1 MAFFI
6 ATIQSAA
13 GEMKQLTIE
22 AATPFAARQFLRR
35 RGIRALELQ
44 LDRSG
49 PSTSKQRSE
58 SAFIANYLTRDGKP
72 ASTTIQAV
80 DERSAKRLLRQR
92 GIRALSLERA
102 GNRSTEA
109 PPLTQARKPSLV
121 KTSSS
126 DKNAQIQQRS
136 AFQSLE
142 KLLEKPPGVKE
153 KAVFASK
160 LAALV
165 DAGVPIVRSLDLMAS
180 QQKMPMFKRAL
191 TQVSLDV
198 NEGIALGTAIRRWP
212 KVFDQLS
219 IAMVEAGEAGGV
231 LDEALKRLAK
241 LLEDNAKLQNQIK
254 GALGYPVA
262 VLVIAIL
269 VFLGMTIFLIPTF
282 AGIFEDLGAELPA
295 FTQLLVN
302 LSELLRSTVAL
313 YLAGGL
319 LLIIWLFRKYYT
331 TSNGRRVIDRLMLKV
346 PLFGELILMTATA
359 QFCRIFSSLTRAGVP
374 ILLAMEISSQ
384 TAGNSIISDAI
395 LASRGMVQN
404 GVLLSTALIRQK
416 VLPDMALS
424 MLAIGEETGEMDKM
438 LSKVAD
444 FYEDEVGAMVK
455 ALTSMLEPAMIVV
468 VGGIVGSILLA
479 MYLPM
484 FTVFDQIQ

>member
-1 MAFFI
+1 MASFI
-6 ATIQSAA
+6 ATYSGATGQPKS
-13 GEMKQLTIE
+13 LTIKAADLTE
-22 AATPFAARQFLRR
+22 ARRQLRR
-35 RGIRALELQ
+35 RGIRATEL
-44 LDRSG
+44 
-49 PSTSKQRSE
+49 
-58 SAFIANYLTRDGKP
+58 KP
-72 ASTTIQAV
+72 AEQ
-80 DERSAKRLLRQR
+80 D
-92 GIRALSLERA
+92 
-102 GNRSTEA
+102 
-109 PPLTQARKPSLV
+109 
-121 KTSSS
+121 SSS
-126 DKNAQIQQRS
+126 GDDNDASGLRS
-136 AFQSLE
+136 IDLN
-142 KLLEKPPGVKE
+142 KLFEQPPGVKE

-165 DAGVPIVRSLDLMAS
+165 DAGVPIVRSLDLMAT
-180 QQKMPMFKRAL
+180 QQKLPMFKRAL
-191 TQVSLDV
+191 TKVSLDV
-198 NEGIALGTAIRRWP
+198 NEGIALGTAIRQWP
-212 KVFDQLS
+212 KVFDDLS

-262 VLVIAIL
+262 VLVVAIL

-295 FTQLLVN
+295 FTQLLVD
-302 LSELLRSTVAL
+302 LSKLLRSIVAL
-313 YLAGGL
+313 YAVGAIFLGL
-319 LLIIWLFRKYYT
+319 YLFSRYYAT
-331 TSNGRRVIDRLMLKV
+331 YNGRRTIDRLILKL
-346 PLFGELILMTATA
+346 PLFGDLILMTATA

-374 ILLAMEISSQ
+374 ILMSMEISSQ
-384 TAGNSIISDAI
+384 TAGNTIIADAI
-395 LASRGMVQN
+395 LGPRSLVQE

-416 VLPDMALS
+416 VLPDMALN

-455 ALTSMLEPAMIVV
+455 ALTSALEPAMIVV

-484 FTVFDQIQ
+484 FTIFDQIG

>member
-1 MAFFI
+1 MQTLEKAL
-6 ATIQSAA
+6 ANLVLNGDVSRAEELRPVSA
-13 GEMKQLTIE
+13 GNTQ
-22 AATPFAARQFLRR
+22 
-35 RGIRALELQ
+35 
-44 LDRSG
+44 
-49 PSTSKQRSE
+49 
-58 SAFIANYLTRDGKP
+58 DGK
-72 ASTTIQAV
+72 ADGSDTAGLKSI
-80 DERSAKRLLRQR
+80 DLNRL
-92 GIRALSLERA
+92 
-102 GNRSTEA
+102 
-109 PPLTQARKPSLV
+109 
-121 KTSSS
+121 
-126 DKNAQIQQRS
+126 
-136 AFQSLE
+136 FE
-142 KLLEKPPGVKE
+142 KAPGVKE

-165 DAGVPIVRSLDLMAS
+165 DAGVPIVRSLDLMAT
-180 QQKMPMFKRAL
+180 QQKLPMFRRAL
-191 TQVSLDV
+191 TKVSLDV
-198 NEGIALGTAIRRWP
+198 NEGIALATALRQWP

-254 GALGYPVA
+254 GALGYPIA

-295 FTQLLVN
+295 FTRLLVD
-302 LSELLRSTVAL
+302 LSALLRSTASL
-313 YLAGGL
+313 YAIGVIL
-319 LLIIWLFRKYYT
+319 LGIWMLNRFYAT
-331 TSNGRRVIDRLMLKV
+331 HNGRRTIDRLMLKL

-374 ILLAMEISSQ
+374 ILMSTEISSE
-384 TAGNSIISDAI
+384 TAGNAIISDAI
-395 LASRGMVQN
+395 LASRGMVQE
-404 GVLLSTALIRQK
+404 GVLLSNALIRQK
-416 VLPDMALS
+416 VLPDMALN

>member
-1 MAFFI
+1 MAAFI
-6 ATIQSAA
+6 ASYAGPTGQPQTVTIKAA
-13 GEMKQLTIE
+13 NLAE
-22 AATPFAARQFLRR
+22 AKKLLRR
-35 RGIRALELQ
+35 RGIRAEEL
-44 LDRSG
+44 R
-49 PSTSKQRSE
+49 PV
-58 SAFIANYLTRDGKP
+58 SAGNTQDGK
-72 ASTTIQAV
+72 ADGADTAGLKSI
-80 DERSAKRLLRQR
+80 DLNRL
-92 GIRALSLERA
+92 
-102 GNRSTEA
+102 
-109 PPLTQARKPSLV
+109 
-121 KTSSS
+121 
-126 DKNAQIQQRS
+126 
-136 AFQSLE
+136 FE
-142 KLLEKPPGVKE
+142 KAPGVKE

-165 DAGVPIVRSLDLMAS
+165 DAGVPIVRSLNLMAT
-180 QQKMPMFKRAL
+180 QQRLPMFKRAL
-191 TQVSLDV
+191 TKVSLDV
-198 NEGIALGTAIRRWP
+198 NEGIALATALRQWP

-241 LLEDNAKLQNQIK
+241 LLEDNAKLENQIK
-254 GALGYPVA
+254 GALGYPIA

-269 VFLGMTIFLIPTF
+269 VFLGMTIFLIPIF

-295 FTQLLVN
+295 FTQLLVD
-302 LSELLRSTVAL
+302 LSELLRSPVAL
-313 YLAGGL
+313 YAAGAIL
-319 LLIIWLFRKYYT
+319 LSIWLFGRFYAT
-331 TSNGRRVIDRLMLKV
+331 HNGRRTIDRLMLKL

-374 ILLAMEISSQ
+374 ILMSMEISSE
-384 TAGNSIISDAI
+384 TAGNAIISDAI
-395 LASRGMVQN
+395 LASRGMVQE
-404 GVLLSTALIRQK
+404 GVLLSNALIRQK
-416 VLPDMALS
+416 VLPDMALN

>member
-1 MAFFI
+1 
-6 ATIQSAA
+6 
-13 GEMKQLTIE
+13 
-22 AATPFAARQFLRR
+22 
-35 RGIRALELQ
+35 
-44 LDRSG
+44 
-49 PSTSKQRSE
+49 
-58 SAFIANYLTRDGKP
+58 
-72 ASTTIQAV
+72 
-80 DERSAKRLLRQR
+80 
-92 GIRALSLERA
+92 
-102 GNRSTEA
+102 
-109 PPLTQARKPSLV
+109 
-121 KTSSS
+121 
-126 DKNAQIQQRS
+126 
-136 AFQSLE
+136 
-142 KLLEKPPGVKE
+142 
-153 KAVFASK
+153 
-160 LAALV
+160 
-165 DAGVPIVRSLDLMAS
+165 
-180 QQKMPMFKRAL
+180 MFKRAL
-191 TQVSLDV
+191 KKVSLDV
-198 NEGIALGTAIRRWP
+198 NEGIALGTAIRQWP

-295 FTQLLVN
+295 FTQLLVD
-302 LSELLRSTVAL
+302 LSELLRSTTAL
-313 YLAGGL
+313 FIVGFLILVVYL
-319 LLIIWLFRKYYT
+319 FFNYYGT
-331 TSNGRRVIDRLMLKV
+331 HDGRRVIDRLMLKV

-374 ILLAMEISSQ
+374 ILMSMEISSQ

-395 LASRGMVQN
+395 LAPRSMVQE
-404 GVLLSTALIRQK
+404 GVLLSTALIQQQ
-416 VLPDMALS
+416 VLPDMALN

-484 FTVFDQIQ
+484 FSIFDQIQ